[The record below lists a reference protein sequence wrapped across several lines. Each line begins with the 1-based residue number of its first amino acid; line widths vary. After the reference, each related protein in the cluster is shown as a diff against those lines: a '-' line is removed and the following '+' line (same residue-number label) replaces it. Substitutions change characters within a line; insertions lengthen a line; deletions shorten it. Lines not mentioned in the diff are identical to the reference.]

1 MKNIIPQTL
10 AGISEWQ
17 ATHHSQSPA
26 FVFESKELTYAQFN
40 TLSHQVANGLLKE
53 GVQPQSRIAIF
64 AKDSILSY
72 EILFG
77 CAKSKT
83 VLVPINW
90 RLAEQEVLYILN
102 NGQAEILFV
111 SEDFFPIIEKIQ
123 SQLSSVK
130 KIIAITGEHP
140 QWISYPTWRSQQ
152 QKSSPNLTISPEDT
166 VVQMY
171 TSGTTG
177 NPKGVQLPN
186 YSFFRLMQGMREQGD
201 LWMSLN
207 PDDTLLLGLPQFHIG
222 GLWWAMQGFIAGATG
237 IVVDTFI
244 AWKVLELIEQHKISK
259 LAMVPAMIQFALSEP
274 TCKTTDFSS
283 VKGLLYGGSPISPA
297 LMRVAFETFDC
308 EFFQAYGM
316 TETGN
321 IAVCLR
327 PEDHSSEGSERMKS
341 AGKPLP
347 GVEAKIVDLQ
357 NNTLPDHE
365 TGEICLKSPSIM
377 VGYWNN
383 EVETRKVLVDGW
395 MRTGDVGYID
405 NDGYIFVCDRT
416 KDMIIYAGENIFP
429 AEVEAALSEH
439 KAVAEVAVIG
449 VPDDKWGEAVKAFV
463 VLRPEMTAKQ
473 RELISFARQHIADFK
488 APKSIEFVDSL
499 PRNPSGKVLKRV
511 LRTPFW
517 EGKERQ
523 VS

>member
-1 MKNIIPQTL
+1 MNNTAPETL
-10 AGISEWQ
+10 ADISEWQ
-17 ATHHSQSPA
+17 AIHQSQSTA
-26 FVFESKELTYAQFN
+26 FVFESNELTYAQFN
-40 TLSHQVANGLLKE
+40 ILSNQVAHGLLKE
-53 GVQPQSRIAIF
+53 EVRPQSRIAIF
-64 AKDSILSY
+64 AKDSHCSY

-77 CAKSKT
+77 CAKSNT

-102 NGQAEILFV
+102 DGQADILFV
-111 SEDFFPIIEKIQ
+111 SEDFFPLIEKIQ
-123 SQLSSVK
+123 SQLSSIK
-130 KIIAITGEHP
+130 KIIAITGDHSDW
-140 QWISYPTWRSQQ
+140 QSYVAWRSQQ
-152 QKSSPNLTISPEDT
+152 QESAPDLTVNSEDT

-222 GLWWAMQGFIAGATG
+222 GLWWAMQGFIAGATN
-237 IVVDTFI
+237 IIVDTFI
-244 AWKVLELIEQHKISK
+244 AWNVLELIEKHNISK
-259 LAMVPAMIQFALSEP
+259 LAMVPAMIQFVLSEP
-274 TCKTTDFSS
+274 ACKTTNFSS

-297 LMRVAFETFDC
+297 LMRVAFETFNCD
-308 EFFQAYGM
+308 FFQAYGM

-327 PEDHSSEGSERMKS
+327 PEDHSIEGRERMKS
-341 AGKPLP
+341 AGRPLP
-347 GVEAKIVDLQ
+347 GVEAKIIDLQ
-357 NNTLPDHE
+357 GNILPANE
-365 TGEICLKSPSIM
+365 AGEICLKSPSTM
-377 VGYWNN
+377 LGYWHNDT
-383 EVETRKVLVDGW
+383 ETNKVLSDGW
-395 MRTGDVGYID
+395 MKTGDVGYID
-405 NDGYIFVCDRT
+405 DEGYLFVCDRT

-429 AEVEAALSEH
+429 AEVEAAVSEH
-439 KAVAEVAVIG
+439 EAVKEVAVIG
-449 VPDDKWGEAVKAFV
+449 IPDDNWGETVKAFV
-463 VLRPEMTAKQ
+463 VLRPNMTAKK
-473 RELISFARQHIADFK
+473 RELISFSRTKIADFK

-511 LRTPFW
+511 LRAPYW
-517 EGKERQ
+517 ENKERQ